1 MFLFLLLCLLFL
13 LTLVLLRAA
22 TALFHSLDSFQ
33 QLGIQILVRFTV
45 TSFLFLLLLFF
56 LLTLFHSC
64 DVFIE
69 RLHLDRIVQDLL
81 SVLRLPL
88 LDGHQGVLQQL
99 PLDVHLVT
107 SLAGED
113 AGRCAV
119 ILHIID
125 LTHGALSI
133 KILANLLTQEVLL
146 SVDLTDR
153 VVHPCC
159 PLTLVTHD
167 DDGYL
172 FQL

>member
-1 MFLFLLLCLLFL
+1 MFFLLFLLLVIFITISNGIISSSLLHPLNL
-13 LTLVLLRAA
+13 L
-22 TALFHSLDSFQ
+22 Q
-33 QLGIQILVRFTV
+33 QLQIKILVRITV
-45 TSFLFLLLLFF
+45 IFLLLFLLLLA
-56 LLTLFHSC
+56 LVHRSN
-64 DVFIE
+64 VFIE
-69 RLHLDRIVQDLL
+69 SLHLDGVVQHSLP
-81 SVLRLPL
+81 VLRLSL

-146 SVDLTDR
+146 SVDLADR

-159 PLTLVTHD
+159 PLALVTHD
-167 DDGYL
+167 NDDYL
-172 FQL
+172 DQL